1 MKREDMLFV
10 SAKTGLNCEQILEAI
25 VRRMPCP
32 STLRSD
38 YFRALVFDMVYHLHR
53 GAIIFVA
60 CYGQEIKVGDRVTS
74 CYTKKS
80 YEVQE
85 VGICRPFLKKTQK
98 LYAGQVGY
106 LICNI
111 RNVKEAL
118 VGDTFHLTSEKKL
131 VEPFPG
137 FKVPKPMVFS
147 SFYPLDSTNYD
158 LLRHSI
164 EKLAVNDSS
173 VSLEMDSS
181 PVLGQG
187 YRIGF
192 LGLLHMDIF
201 KVY

>member
-1 MKREDMLFV
+1 MIAG
-10 SAKTGLNCEQILEAI
+10 AKL
-25 VRRMPCP
+25 
-32 STLRSD
+32 
-38 YFRALVFDMVYHLHR
+38 
-53 GAIIFVA
+53 
-60 CYGQEIKVGDRVTS
+60 
-74 CYTKKS
+74 
-80 YEVQE
+80 
-85 VGICRPFLKKTQK
+85 
-98 LYAGQVGY
+98 
-106 LICNI
+106 
-111 RNVKEAL
+111 KEAL
-118 VGDTFHLTSEKKL
+118 VGDTFHLTNEKKQ

-201 KVY
+201 KVLNFKILK